1 MSNEVCDYHVTLVAD
16 IAVIKTDIKYIKDK
30 ICNHVTGGEGP
41 GGWRDRLVI
50 LELELKILRT
60 SIWKIGLASGLIGA
74 LVGNATPE
82 VIKWVARLFR
92 VI

>member
-1 MSNEVCDYHVTLVAD
+1 MSSDVCDYHITLVAD

-30 ICNHVTGGEGP
+30 VCNHVTEGEGP

-50 LELELKILRT
+50 LEQEVRTLKS
-60 SIWKIGLASGLIGA
+60 SIWKIGLTSGVIGA

-82 VIKWVARLFR
+82 LIKWIAGLLR
-92 VI
+92 